1 MEQKEQKKKVEEQ
14 KLDQVNG
21 GIGIPEWATSYP
33 IVDKGG
39 KYFHI
44 TPSLCFNHRVPTKC
58 LTRFKTKNYGTRQE
72 TKVRIGRGTT

>member
-21 GIGIPEWATSYP
+21 GIGIPEWATSYA

-39 KYFHI
+39 K
-44 TPSLCFNHRVPTKC
+44 
-58 LTRFKTKNYGTRQE
+58 
-72 TKVRIGRGTT
+72 